1 MRNFPDDMDGARTP
15 PAADLGASYGTVA
28 VAMHWLLAVLIVCS
42 FLIGLT
48 MVDLPLTPQRLRL
61 FNWHKWLGVCVLV
74 LSALRLAWRAAG
86 HAPPPLPAHTP
97 AWQRHAY
104 RGTHLV
110 FYALFFV
117 VPLLGWATTSAL
129 GVPVVW
135 FGVLPLPDFVPRD
148 KPFGEEVLAPLHEA
162 ASYLL
167 AAIVVVHVTAAF
179 KHQFVD
185 RDHLLARMWPWW
197 PTRTV
202 A

>member
-1 MRNFPDDMDGARTP
+1 MDDPRASGLA
-15 PAADLGASYGTVA
+15 ASYGTVA
-28 VAMHWLLAVLIVCS
+28 VVLHWLLAAGIVCT
-42 FLIGLT
+42 FLIGLS
-48 MVDLPLTPQRLRL
+48 MVDLPLSPQRLRL
-61 FNWHKWLGVCVLV
+61 YNWHKWIGIAVLA
-74 LSALRLAWRAAG
+74 LSAARLVWRATG
-86 HAPPPLPAHTP
+86 HRPPPLPAHTP
-97 AWQRHAY
+97 RWQQQAY

-135 FGVLPLPDFVPRD
+135 LGVLPLPDFVPRN
-148 KPFGEEVLAPLHEA
+148 KPFGEEVLAPLHQA
-162 ASYLL
+162 SSYLL
-167 AAIVVVHVTAAF
+167 AAIVVVHVAAAF

-197 PTRTV
+197 PSRRS

>member
-1 MRNFPDDMDGARTP
+1 MDDARTA
-15 PAADLGASYGTVA
+15 PAADLVASYGTVA
-28 VAMHWLLAVLIVCS
+28 VAMHWLLAAGIVVT
-42 FLIGLT
+42 FLIGVS

-61 FNWHKWLGVCVLV
+61 FNWHKWLGIAVLA
-74 LSALRLAWRAAG
+74 LSAARLVWRAAG
-86 HAPPPLPAHTP
+86 HPPPPLPAHTP
-97 AWQRHAY
+97 RWQQQAY

-135 FGVLPLPDFVPRD
+135 LGWLPLPDFVPRN
-148 KPFGEEVLAPLHEA
+148 KPFGEEVLAPLHQA
-162 ASYLL
+162 SSYLL
-167 AAIVVVHVTAAF
+167 AAIVVVHVAAAF

-185 RDHLLARMWPWW
+185 RDHLMARMWPWW
-197 PTRTV
+197 PTRSR

>member
-1 MRNFPDDMDGARTP
+1 MDDARTV
-15 PAADLGASYGTVA
+15 PACDLAAAYGTVA
-28 VAMHWLLAVLIVCS
+28 IAIHWLLAVAIVAT
-42 FLIGLT
+42 FLIGLS
-48 MVDLPLTPQRLRL
+48 MVDMPLSPQRLRL
-61 FNWHKWLGVCVLV
+61 YNWHKWLGIAILA
-74 LSALRLAWRAAG
+74 LSAARLLWRASG
-86 HAPPPLPAHTP
+86 HPPPPLPAHTP
-97 AWQRHAY
+97 AWQQQAY

-135 FGVLPLPDFVPRD
+135 LGWLPLPDFVPRN
-148 KPFGEEVLAPLHEA
+148 KPFGEEVLAPLHQA

-167 AAIVVVHVTAAF
+167 AAIVVLHVAAAF

-185 RDHLLARMWPWW
+185 RDRLLARMWPWW
-197 PTRTV
+197 PTQRS